1 MNKDN
6 IRFTQDWWLRTI
18 NDTSKLTRWLQKL
31 QRTEFGGYQ
40 DHIDYMAANSVTERE
55 QLILTNIAE
64 DELKHSNLLIDL
76 FAGRGI
82 AVDANGENSTYWDEI
97 LSHVNSTAEY
107 CAANYF
113 GESLAATRFEIIQ
126 DMSQTPSDIREVIR
140 QVLPDEIFHRET
152 LKRMAGDEVIARMQT
167 LHDAAYQRLTGVAR
181 WHLLKKT
188 PGGLSAMLPELYPVT
203 GVTLA
208 YTSGP
213 NGVLLKSPVAAYLLA
228 RIGTVCTVTPT
239 KNKKLHNNES

>member
-6 IRFTQDWWLRTI
+6 IQFTQDWWLRTI
-18 NDTSKLTRWLQKL
+18 NDSNKLTRWLQKL

-55 QLILTNIAE
+55 QLILTNISE
-64 DELKHSNLLIDL
+64 YELKHSNLLIDL
-76 FAGRGI
+76 FTGRGI

-113 GESLAATRFEIIQ
+113 GEALAATRFEIIQ

-181 WHLLKKT
+181 
-188 PGGLSAMLPELYPVT
+188 
-203 GVTLA
+203 
-208 YTSGP
+208 
-213 NGVLLKSPVAAYLLA
+213 
-228 RIGTVCTVTPT
+228 
-239 KNKKLHNNES
+239 